1 MITICEQQMEDEEDK
16 EFYPQGLWTIF
27 WVGGS
32 SKTYFVRFSIGG
44 NMEKNIS
51 VNFRY
56 ENNLWNFSFVGSMKN
71 IWKFLMNGSMKSIS

>member
-44 NMEKNIS
+44 NMEKT
-51 VNFRY
+51 FP
-56 ENNLWNFSFVGSMKN
+56 
-71 IWKFLMNGSMKSIS
+71 